1 MIAGHF
7 GFAAIVK
14 SRERQVPLWSLMLA
28 TVWLDIVFV
37 PLFLMGIETLK
48 PVAGTPG
55 GYGQN
60 LIYADYTHSLL
71 GALLLS
77 AVFGLLFSWRWG
89 KRCAF
94 VLGFVAFSHWLL
106 DLLVHRHDMPI
117 LPGNAGNLPRLG
129 FGLWQ
134 FKTASILAE
143 LLLVLIGA
151 WSYWRAARTATQAAH
166 RGRSRAIASALLIL
180 VGGVAVL
187 ALDALQ
193 SPG

>member
-7 GFAAIVK
+7 GFAALVK
-14 SRERQVPLWSLMLA
+14 SREPRVPLWSLMLA
-28 TVWLDIVFV
+28 TVWLDIIFV

-60 LIYADYTHSLL
+60 LIYADYTHSLV
-71 GALLLS
+71 GALALS

-89 KRCAF
+89 ARCAW
-94 VLGFVAFSHWLL
+94 VLGFVSFSHWLL
-106 DLLVHRHDMPI
+106 DLVVHRRDMPI

-134 FKTASILAE
+134 LKAASVAAE
-143 LLLVLIGA
+143 LLLVILGA
-151 WSYWRAARTATQAAH
+151 CLYWRAASGVAEAAH
-166 RGRSRAIASALLIL
+166 KGHTRVVVTALLIFL
-180 VGGVAVL
+180 GGIAVL
-187 ALDALQ
+187 ALDAFQ